1 MAGNRLIGFL
11 VCSTAAVAAFMP
23 QSLRE
28 NTVAT
33 HRRWL
38 VGLSV
43 APEEGEA
50 DGRKQK
56 QNAIR
61 EVLKSRKPHQKKSC
75 VFPGTRVLVI
85 MSEDL
90 KNADKQS
97 PEEKASR
104 DAQGLLPVEV
114 ETLYEAII
122 EEVVTKEKSHPLG
135 IKVRV
140 VGGKSG
146 RVARIL
152 ETHDNALEI
161 AKELGAND
169 CRKASANKGIRTQ
182 LLSVGNKKWTPYST
196 SADQWM
202 PKGPA
207 AKAAALLEELG
218 ELEDDKSPKLNKKQK
233 YGESGHRKMKRI
245 VEEQNSIGSE

>member
-1 MAGNRLIGFL
+1 M
-11 VCSTAAVAAFMP
+11 
-23 QSLRE
+23 
-28 NTVAT
+28 
-33 HRRWL
+33 
-38 VGLSV
+38 
-43 APEEGEA
+43 
-50 DGRKQK
+50 
-56 QNAIR
+56 
-61 EVLKSRKPHQKKSC
+61 
-75 VFPGTRVLVI
+75 VI

-218 ELEDDKSPKLNKKQK
+218 ELEDDKSRRH
-233 YGESGHRKMKRI
+233 GHESGDRGGSDGWDTIEGEEAVVRLLAVPEQDCCSEWGTEVGGQGGGVVRRENNEVVHREQDEKYEELFAGRQLKRTI
-245 VEEQNSIGSE
+245 SRRSTA